1 MAAGHLLVLH
11 LIKTKIMETH
21 SNIQTVLEH
30 KCALGEG
37 PVWNEETQTIFWLDI
52 TQNLIHSFN
61 INQQKHFSFNVGEM
75 VGCISFREKGGLIAG
90 LQNGIAFIDIENNK
104 VEHITNPQDDPAIRF
119 NDGKCDAAGRFWV
132 GTMALSEEDNKGNLF
147 VMETDLSVKKKL
159 ENVSISNGLAWNA
172 DNTIMYYINTPTN
185 YVFAFDYDIENGEIS
200 NQRVAVDLTHENGF
214 ADGMTIDEEGML
226 WIAFY
231 GGWRV
236 ARYNPE
242 NGELLKQIELPVENV
257 TCCTFGGPE
266 LNDLYIT
273 TASKEMSEEA
283 LKEQPLAG
291 SLFVVKDCGFKGLPA
306 AKFKG

>member
-1 MAAGHLLVLH
+1 MNSS
-11 LIKTKIMETH
+11 
-21 SNIQTVLEH
+21 SNLQTVLQH
-30 KCALGEG
+30 RCALGEG

-52 TQNLIHSFN
+52 TQSLIHSYN
-61 INQQKHFSFNVGEM
+61 INQQKHIIFNAGEM
-75 VGCISFREKGGLIAG
+75 VGCIAFREKGGLVAG

-104 VEHITNPQDDPAIRF
+104 VEHIINPQDNPAIRF

-132 GTMALSEEDNKGNLF
+132 GTMALSEEENKGNLF
-147 VMETDLSVKKKL
+147 VMETDLSVKKKI
-159 ENVSISNGLAWNA
+159 ENVSISNGIAWNS

-214 ADGMTIDEEGML
+214 ADGMTIDDEGML

-231 GGWRV
+231 SGWRV

-242 NGELLKQIELPVENV
+242 NGGLLKQIELPVENV
-257 TCCTFGGPE
+257 SCCTFGGPG

-273 TASKEMSEEA
+273 TASKGMSEEA
-283 LKEQPLAG
+283 LKQQPLAG
-291 SLFVVKDCGFKGLPA
+291 SLFVLKDCGFKGLSA

>member
-1 MAAGHLLVLH
+1 MAAGRLLVLH
-11 LIKTKIMETH
+11 LIKTKNMETH
-21 SNIQTVLEH
+21 SNLQTVLEH

-52 TQNLIHSFN
+52 TQNLIHSYN
-61 INQQKHFSFNVGEM
+61 INQQKHSSFNVGEM
-75 VGCISFREKGGLIAG
+75 VGSIAFREKGGLIAG
-90 LQNGIAFIDIENNK
+90 LQNGIAFIDIENK
-104 VEHITNPQDDPAIRF
+104 KIEHIINPQNDPAIRF

-147 VMETDLSVKKKL
+147 VVETDLSVKKKI
-159 ENVSISNGLAWNA
+159 ENVSISNGIAWNR
-172 DNTIMYYINTPTN
+172 DKTIMYYINTPTN
-185 YVFAFDYDIENGEIS
+185 YVFAFDYNIENGEIN
-200 NQRVAVDLTHENGF
+200 NQRVALDLTHENGF

-231 GGWRV
+231 SGWRV

-257 TCCTFGGPE
+257 SCCTFGGQE

-273 TASKEMSEEA
+273 TANKGMSEEA
-283 LKEQPLAG
+283 LKQQPLAG

>member
-1 MAAGHLLVLH
+1 MIL
-11 LIKTKIMETH
+11 
-21 SNIQTVLEH
+21 S
-30 KCALGEG
+30 
-37 PVWNEETQTIFWLDI
+37 
-52 TQNLIHSFN
+52 
-61 INQQKHFSFNVGEM
+61 
-75 VGCISFREKGGLIAG
+75 
-90 LQNGIAFIDIENNK
+90 
-104 VEHITNPQDDPAIRF
+104 IRF

-132 GTMALSEEDNKGNLF
+132 GTMALSEEENKGNLF
-147 VMETDLSVKKKL
+147 VMETDLSVKKKI
-159 ENVSISNGLAWNA
+159 ENVSISNGIAWNA

-242 NGELLKQIELPVENV
+242 TGELLKQIELPVENV
-257 TCCTFGGPE
+257 SCCTFGGPG

-273 TASKEMSEEA
+273 TASKGMSEEA
-283 LKEQPLAG
+283 LQQQPLAG
-291 SLFVVKDCGFKGLPA
+291 SLFVLKDCGYKGLPA